1 MIALAAYLLLMLLMT
16 LATDTW
22 IWFPFWIGI
31 GLVFTLERVVTVWRG
46 GRKARL
52 LALTLFPEL
61 FYAMFLNVVFVKGIW
76 DLSLARQA
84 TWKHVV
90 QTESGVRIEN

>member
-1 MIALAAYLLLMLLMT
+1 VLMLLMA
-16 LATDTW
+16 LASSDW
-22 IWFPFWIGI
+22 VWFPFWMGI

-46 GRKARL
+46 GPKAQL
-52 LALTLFPEL
+52 LGLSLFPEL
-61 FYAMFLNVVFVKGIW
+61 CYAMFLNVVYVKGIW

-90 QTESGVRIEN
+90 QTDSGVRIES

>member
-1 MIALAAYLLLMLLMT
+1 MIIMT
-16 LATDTW
+16 LATSTW
-22 IWFPFWIGI
+22 VWFPFWIGI
-31 GLVFTLERVVTVWRG
+31 GMIFTLERIVTVWRG
-46 GRKARL
+46 GTKARL
-52 LALTLFPEL
+52 LGLSLFPEL

-90 QTESGVRIEN
+90 QTDYGVRIEN